1 MFRDIHRLSH
11 FRGDARES
19 EEGETQ
25 VGSDQEEEDTTRQS
39 VTAESKAVM
48 EKLCS
53 LFPHKFLSENISN
66 VYFTMFLRFQ
76 LNVKEKIWP
85 VNPCK
90 HSH

>member
-48 EKLCS
+48 EKLS
-53 LFPHKFLSENISN
+53 LIFPHKFLSENNSN
-66 VYFTMFLRFQ
+66 VLPAGQKVFS
-76 LNVKEKIWP
+76 LNH
-85 VNPCK
+85 N
-90 HSH
+90 SNQY